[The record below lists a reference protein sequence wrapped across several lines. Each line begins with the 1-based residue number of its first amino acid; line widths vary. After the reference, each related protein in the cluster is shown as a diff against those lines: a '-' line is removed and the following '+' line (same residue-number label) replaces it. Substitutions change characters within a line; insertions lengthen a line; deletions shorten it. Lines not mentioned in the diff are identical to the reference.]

1 MRYFLLFLLTLPAWD
16 VFSQRNVSGVISDEE
31 DILWSVHI
39 HEEGTDNR
47 NNSELDGTFLF
58 ITTNDTCALT
68 FSWAGYLPKTI
79 EITQDTTLHVVLE
92 QDTIELDY
100 VQIPLPSRGTVR
112 KKKYTKLFSVG
123 ANLEAFNSMT
133 GLVFSNG
140 YDELPLIHFEDFHDR
155 VIYKTN
161 VQTNFQR
168 DYVFGANVGWVYP
181 LRNLLFVSA
190 GYRQYQ
196 YPSKSFSH
204 RDVHVSAA
212 RYFKNILL
220 EVQTGYQTL
229 NDSHHW
235 GASAVLQKQVVNYR
249 LLVGVSAG
257 YYFDYPTCSVFVQGR
272 LPKYISYRLTYDRID
287 NCNFFNVGLNF
298 LIEMGIR

>member
-1 MRYFLLFLLTLPAWD
+1 MRYNLLFILTLFALEAFP
-16 VFSQRNVSGVISDEE
+16 QRQVSGVISDEE
-31 DILWSVHI
+31 DILWCVHI
-39 HEEGTDNR
+39 QEEGTDNR
-47 NNSELDGTFLF
+47 NISELDGTFLF
-58 ITTNDTCALT
+58 FTTNDTCALT

-79 EITQDTTLHVVLE
+79 EITQDTTLHVVME
-92 QDTIELDY
+92 QAIELDY
-100 VQIPLPSRGTVR
+100 VQIPTPSRGTVR
-112 KKKYTKLFSVG
+112 KKQYTKLLFIG
-123 ANLEAFNSMT
+123 ANYEAFNSMP

-140 YDELPLIHFEDFHDR
+140 YDEMPLIHFEDFHDR

-168 DYVFGANVGWVYP
+168 DYAFGANVGWVYP
-181 LRNLLFVSA
+181 FRHLLFVSA

-196 YPSKSFSH
+196 YPSKAFSH

-235 GASAVLQKQVVNYR
+235 GASAALQKQVVKYR
-249 LLVGVSAG
+249 VLVGVSVG

-287 NCNFFNVGLNF
+287 TFNFFTVGFNY
-298 LIEMGIR
+298 IIYR